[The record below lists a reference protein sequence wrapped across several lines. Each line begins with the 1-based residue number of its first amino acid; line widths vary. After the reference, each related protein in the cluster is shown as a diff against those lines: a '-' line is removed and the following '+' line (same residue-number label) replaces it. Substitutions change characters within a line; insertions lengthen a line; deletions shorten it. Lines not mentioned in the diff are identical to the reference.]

1 MKRDNTKKF
10 CPKCGVQNGI
20 SDAYCI
26 NCGFSF
32 IKRKKN
38 KTNPIL
44 LLLLLLIMGWIFY
57 RTFTKQPL
65 IPTELSSLFKSLNLS
80 KVK

>member
-10 CPKCGVQNGI
+10 CPKCGVQNNAT
-20 SDAYCI
+20 DAYCI

-32 IKRKKN
+32 MKRKKG
-38 KTNPIL
+38 KTNPLLVLIFIL
-44 LLLLLLIMGWIFY
+44 ICGWIFY

-65 IPTELSSLFKSLNLS
+65 FPTQITEILKSFNFS